1 MSLRL
6 PPNVSTLQLEVFKDL
21 TAAGFS
27 NPLAAAAVIE
37 VEAMAAGLSSQ
48 LLKAGLLGKSRFG
61 GRLQSFRRQ
70 WSRDRWSFQIV
81 RKG

>member
-6 PPNVSTLQLEVFKDL
+6 PPNIPTLQLEVFKDL

-27 NPLAAAAVIE
+27 SPLAAAAVIE
-37 VEAMAAGLSSQ
+37 VEAMAAGLSFQ
-48 LLKAGLLGKSRFG
+48 LLKAGLLGKAGSAGDCNHFVG
-61 GRLQSFRRQ
+61 SGAATDGPFRLS
-70 WSRDRWSFQIV
+70 